1 MTPVEIG
8 GLEFAIATL
17 AVFVGSALQGAVG
30 FGFALVVAP
39 ALFLV
44 DPRWVPG
51 PIIFSAL
58 VLTSLTAIRERDAI
72 DYRGLAWG
80 LAGRLPGTIM
90 GAAFVSTITAEQLAT
105 PLGLLVLL
113 AVAISASTVRF
124 EPGPRTLFGA
134 GVLSGFMG
142 TASSIGGPPM
152 ALVYQHGPGD
162 RLRATLG
169 AYFVAGATMSLSALA
184 VVGRFGPTEAWLGA
198 ALVPGIVL
206 GFTASNR
213 LKGLVDRG
221 YTRPAVLTVAVAAG
235 LGVIIRQLW

>member
-1 MTPVEIG
+1 VTPIEIG
-8 GLEFAIATL
+8 GPEFAIATL

-39 ALFLV
+39 VLFLV
-44 DPRWVPG
+44 DPLWVPG

-72 DYRGLAWG
+72 DYRGLVWG
-80 LAGRLPGTIM
+80 LAGRLPGTFA
-90 GAAFVSTITAEQLAT
+90 GAAMVAAISAEQLAT

-113 AVAISASTVRF
+113 AVAISISTVRF

-134 GVLSGFMG
+134 GLLSGFMG

-169 AYFVAGATMSLSALA
+169 AYFVVGAVMSLAALA
-184 VVGRFGPTEAWLGA
+184 VVGRFGAVEAWLGA
-198 ALVPGIVL
+198 TLVPGIVL
-206 GFTASNR
+206 GFTASSR
-213 LKGLVDRG
+213 LKDLVDRG
-221 YTRPAVLTVAVAAG
+221 YTRRAVLTVAVAAG
-235 LGVIIRQLW
+235 VGVILRQLW

>member
-1 MTPVEIG
+1 VTPIGIG
-8 GLEFAIATL
+8 GPEFAIATL

-39 ALFLV
+39 VLFLV
-44 DPRWVPG
+44 DPLWVPG

-72 DYRGLAWG
+72 DYRGLVWG
-80 LAGRLPGTIM
+80 LAGRLPGTFA
-90 GAAFVSTITAEQLAT
+90 GAAMVAAISADQLAT

-113 AVAISASTVRF
+113 AVAISVSTLRF

-169 AYFVAGATMSLSALA
+169 AYFVVGALMSLAALA
-184 VVGRFGPTEAWLGA
+184 VVGRFGAAEAWLGA
-198 ALVPGIVL
+198 TLVPGIVL

-213 LKGLVDRG
+213 LKDLVDRG
-221 YTRPAVLTVAVAAG
+221 YTRRAVLTVAVAAG
-235 LGVIIRQLW
+235 LGVILRQLW

>member
-1 MTPVEIG
+1 VIPIEIG
-8 GLEFAIATL
+8 GPEFVIATS
-17 AVFVGSALQGAVG
+17 AVFIGSALQGAVG
-30 FGFALVVAP
+30 FGFALVAAP
-39 ALFLV
+39 VLFLV
-44 DPRWVPG
+44 DPMWVPG

-58 VLTSLTAIRERDAI
+58 VLTSLSAIRERDAI
-72 DYRGLAWG
+72 DYRGLCWG
-80 LAGRLPGTIM
+80 LAGRLPGTFA
-90 GAAFVSTITAEQLAT
+90 GAAFVSAISPEQLAT

-113 AVAISASTVRF
+113 AVAISVSTVRF

-142 TASSIGGPPM
+142 TTSSIGGPPM

-169 AYFVAGATMSLSALA
+169 AYFVAGAVMSLAALA
-184 VVGRFGPTEAWLGA
+184 VVDRFGPTEAWLGA

-206 GFTASNR
+206 GFIVSNR

-221 YTRPAVLTVAVAAG
+221 YTRPAVLAVAVAAG

>member
-1 MTPVEIG
+1 MTPIGIG

-30 FGFALVVAP
+30 FGFAIVAAP
-39 ALFLV
+39 VLFLV
-44 DPRWVPG
+44 DPVWVPG

-72 DYRGLAWG
+72 DYRGLTWG
-80 LAGRLPGTIM
+80 LAGRLPGTFA
-90 GAAFVSTITAEQLAT
+90 GAALVSTLSVEQLAM

-113 AVAISASTVRF
+113 AVAISASRLRF

-162 RLRATLG
+162 RLRATLA
-169 AYFVAGATMSLSALA
+169 AYFVAGGVISLVALA
-184 VVGRFGPTEAWLGA
+184 VVGRFGVEEAWLGA
-198 ALVPGIVL
+198 VLVPGIVL
-206 GFTASNR
+206 GFAASSR

-221 YTRPAVLTVAVAAG
+221 YTRPAVLAVAVATG
-235 LGVIIRQLW
+235 LGIIIRQLW

>member
-1 MTPVEIG
+1 VTPTEIG
-8 GLEFAIATL
+8 GLDFAIATL

-30 FGFALVVAP
+30 FGFAIVAAP
-39 ALFLV
+39 VLFLV
-44 DPRWVPG
+44 DPSWVPG

-58 VLTSLTAIRERDAI
+58 VLTSLTAFRERDAI
-72 DYRGLAWG
+72 DYRGLGWG
-80 LAGRLPGTIM
+80 LAGRLPGTLA
-90 GAAFVSTITAEQLAT
+90 GAALVSAISAEQLAT

-113 AVAISASTVRF
+113 AVAISLSTVHF

-169 AYFVAGATMSLSALA
+169 AYFVAGGVISLVALA
-184 VVGRFGPTEAWLGA
+184 VVGRFGVAEAWLGA
-198 ALVPGIVL
+198 ALVPGILL
-206 GFTASNR
+206 GFAASSR

-221 YTRPAVLTVAVAAG
+221 FTRPAVLTIAVATG
-235 LGVIIRQLW
+235 LGVILRQLW